1 MTTTMNTTR
10 PGLLDGANC
19 PPEQLRRAARY
30 IASQSDNAEACA
42 ELLDMLGLTAADGL
56 AREE

>member
-1 MTTTMNTTR
+1 MTAMDTAR

-30 IASQSDNAEACA
+30 IASRSDDAQECA
-42 ELLDMLGLTAADGL
+42 ELLDVLGLTAADGL
-56 AREE
+56 TREE